1 MDLYSITENGRIR
14 CSFST
19 MKRICM
25 FAFFT
30 IVSKWATE
38 DSPRVPE
45 SEHDAI
51 EDAFADLLSFL
62 MSIQNNEQEHTN
74 FRVFDRRLERLVG
87 TINALKE

>member
-1 MDLYSITENGRIR
+1 MDLYQITENGTIR

-30 IVSKWATE
+30 IVTKWATD
-38 DSPRVPE
+38 DSPMVPE
-45 SEHDAI
+45 REHDAI

-62 MSIQNNEQEHTN
+62 MSIQDNEQEHIN
-74 FRVFDRRLERLVG
+74 FRAFDRRLERLVT
-87 TINALKE
+87 TINSLKE